1 MPISKGN
8 LKEKRMEITGISNL
22 STAMEAARTGQ
33 AIGIAVLK
41 KALDAQATSAAALIQ
56 ALPPVQSASLPPH
69 LGQNVN
75 TTA

>member
-1 MPISKGN
+1 MDVGN
-8 LKEKRMEITGISNL
+8 IANL
-22 STAMEAARTGQ
+22 ATSMALARTDQ

-41 KALDAQATSAAALIQ
+41 KALDAQASGAIALIAAIPAPQ
-56 ALPPVQSASLPPH
+56 NLPSN